1 MWQVIGQDKLLSLLK
16 QNLKERNIA
25 HAYLLT
31 GPRHIGKGTLAV
43 NIAQAVNCDA
53 SEPPCGQCHSCFRI
67 AQEKHADVIFTHL
80 NSSVEISIDTIRE
93 LQHLANLPPY
103 EGKYKVFIIND
114 AEYLSI
120 EAANCLLKILEEPP
134 PTVIWLLLASE
145 ENRLLPTVISRC
157 QRLEFKLLPMKQ
169 IQGILVDQ
177 YDIAPNKANLLA
189 RLSHGCLGWAISAV
203 KDDNLLPQRTQ
214 NINKF
219 VSLLTANLEQRF
231 GCAQEWAI
239 QFNRQRRSMI
249 ETIEDWINWWRDLM
263 LIRGSCE
270 EFITNLDYKA
280 SLEQQASNLTMRE
293 INGFIADLCLLK
305 EQLSKNINVRLLL
318 EWVMLSM
325 PKAEY

>member
-231 GCAQEWAI
+231 DYAQEWAI

-318 EWVMLSM
+318 EWVMLNM

>member
-16 QNLKERNIA
+16 QNLKQSNIA

-43 NIAQAVNCDA
+43 NIAQAMNCDA
-53 SEPPCGQCHSCFRI
+53 SEPPCGQCHSCRRI
-67 AQEKHADVIFTHL
+67 AQEKHADVILTHL
-80 NSSVEISIDTIRE
+80 NLSAEISIDTIRE

-103 EGKYKVFIIND
+103 EGKYKVFIIDD

-134 PTVIWLLLASE
+134 PKVIWLLLASE

-157 QRLEFKLLPMKQ
+157 QRLEFKPLPMKE
-169 IQGILVDQ
+169 IQKILVDQ
-177 YDIAPNKANLLA
+177 YDITLNKANLLA
-189 RLSHGCLGWAISAV
+189 RLSHGCPGWAISAV
-203 KDDNLLPQRTQ
+203 KDDNLLSQRTQ

-231 GCAQEWAI
+231 ACAQEWAI
-239 QFNRQRRSMI
+239 QFNRQRMSMI
-249 ETIEDWINWWRDLM
+249 EIMEDWINWWRDLM

-270 EFITNLDYKA
+270 ELITNIDYEATLQRK
-280 SLEQQASNLTMRE
+280 ASNLTMRE

-318 EWVMLSM
+318 EWVMLNM
-325 PKAEY
+325 PKVEC

>member
-1 MWQVIGQDKLLSLLK
+1 MWQVIGQDRLLSLLK

-53 SEPPCGQCHSCFRI
+53 TEPPCGQCHSCFRI
-67 AQEKHADVIFTHL
+67 AQEKHADVVFTHL

-157 QRLEFKLLPMKQ
+157 QRLEFKPLPMKQ

-231 GCAQEWAI
+231 DYAQEWAI

-318 EWVMLSM
+318 EWVMLNM

>member
-1 MWQVIGQDKLLSLLK
+1 MWQVIGQDRLLSLLK

-169 IQGILVDQ
+169 IKGILVDQ

-231 GCAQEWAI
+231 GYAQEWAI

>member
-1 MWQVIGQDKLLSLLK
+1 MWQVIGQDRLLSLLK

>member
-1 MWQVIGQDKLLSLLK
+1 MWQVIGQDRLLSLLK

-43 NIAQAVNCDA
+43 NIAQAMNCDA
-53 SEPPCGQCHSCFRI
+53 SEPPCGQCHSCRRI
-67 AQEKHADVIFTHL
+67 AQEKHADVILTHL
-80 NSSVEISIDTIRE
+80 NLNAEISIDTIRE

-103 EGKYKVFIIND
+103 EGKYKVFIIDD

-134 PTVIWLLLASE
+134 PKVIWLLLASE

-157 QRLEFKLLPMKQ
+157 QRLEFKPLPMKE
-169 IQGILVDQ
+169 IQKILVDQ

-203 KDDNLLPQRTQ
+203 KDDNLLSQRTQ

-231 GCAQEWAI
+231 ACAQEWAI
-239 QFNRQRRSMI
+239 QFNRQRMSVI
-249 ETIEDWINWWRDLM
+249 EIMEDWINWWRDLM

-270 EFITNLDYKA
+270 ELITNIDYKA
-280 SLEQQASNLTMRE
+280 TLQQKASNLTMRE

-318 EWVMLSM
+318 EWVMLNM
-325 PKAEY
+325 PKAEC

>member
-1 MWQVIGQDKLLSLLK
+1 MWQVIGQDRLLSLLK

-169 IQGILVDQ
+169 IKGILVDQ
-177 YDIAPNKANLLA
+177 YDIASNKANLLA

-318 EWVMLSM
+318 EWVMLNM

>member
-169 IQGILVDQ
+169 IKGILVDQ

-318 EWVMLSM
+318 EWVMLNM

>member
-169 IQGILVDQ
+169 IKGILVDQ

>member
-231 GCAQEWAI
+231 DYAQEWAI

>member
-1 MWQVIGQDKLLSLLK
+1 MWQVIGQDRLLSLLK

-43 NIAQAVNCDA
+43 NIAQAMNCDA

-134 PTVIWLLLASE
+134 PKVIWLLLASE
-145 ENRLLPTVISRC
+145 ENRLPPTVISRC
-157 QRLEFKLLPMKQ
+157 QRLEFKPLPMKQ
-169 IQGILVDQ
+169 LKKILVDQ
-177 YDIAPNKANLLA
+177 YDIAPNKAKLLA

-203 KDDNLLPQRTQ
+203 KDDNLLSQRTQ

-231 GCAQEWAI
+231 ACAQEWAI
-239 QFNRQRRSMI
+239 QFNRQRRSVI
-249 ETIEDWINWWRDLM
+249 EIIEDWIDWWRDLM

-270 EFITNLDYKA
+270 ELITNTDYKA
-280 SLEQQASNLTMRE
+280 TLQRKASNLTMRE

-318 EWVMLSM
+318 EWVMLNM
-325 PKAEY
+325 PKVEC

>member
-1 MWQVIGQDKLLSLLK
+1 MWQVIGQDRLLSLLK

-43 NIAQAVNCDA
+43 NIAQAMNCDA
-53 SEPPCGQCHSCFRI
+53 SEPPCGQCHSCRRI
-67 AQEKHADVIFTHL
+67 AQEKHADVILTHL
-80 NSSVEISIDTIRE
+80 NLNAEISIDTIRE

-103 EGKYKVFIIND
+103 EGKYKVFIIDD

-134 PTVIWLLLASE
+134 PNVIWLLLASE

-157 QRLEFKLLPMKQ
+157 QRLEFKPLPMKE
-169 IQGILVDQ
+169 IQKILVDQ

-203 KDDNLLPQRTQ
+203 KDDNLLSQRTQ

-231 GCAQEWAI
+231 ACAQEWAI
-239 QFNRQRRSMI
+239 QFNRQRMSVI
-249 ETIEDWINWWRDLM
+249 EIMEDWINWWRDLM

-270 EFITNLDYKA
+270 ELITNIDYKA
-280 SLEQQASNLTMRE
+280 TLQQKASNLTMIE

-318 EWVMLSM
+318 EWVMLNM
-325 PKAEY
+325 PKAEC